1 VYWSRFLHT
10 KKQTD
15 FKKQPQSKPSYY
27 NPYSIIS
34 RAFVARFPFLFA
46 LMLVLL
52 GCGGGAAG
60 NLSSAPSGAKSVSGS
75 PSAGS
80 AIVNQSSVSLSN
92 FGSSG
97 YGGDEALFFLSRN
110 GVR

>member
-1 VYWSRFLHT
+1 VYWSKFLRT
-10 KKQTD
+10 KKQTE
-15 FKKQPQSKPSYY
+15 FKKHPQSKPSYY

-60 NLSSAPSGAKSVSGS
+60 NLSSAPSSAKSVSGS

-92 FGSSG
+92 FGTAG
-97 YGGDEALFFLSRN
+97 FGGDEALFLSRN